1 MMSMFQTAFTMKQQQ
16 QNTKCSTGIA
26 ILDDLLEG
34 GFEPGLSYL
43 LYGSPHCTKMLQ
55 QSVASAL
62 EQTSSEQGVA
72 VIDAN
77 NGIRPDTI
85 ISYLRATS
93 QQTSPTRYLTR
104 LHVARAFTTDQLLSL
119 LDDAAN
125 AIQEQRAPIL
135 FVNGLMHLVQ
145 EEEGKATS
153 RSPRASPDPRVFR
166 RAQLAA
172 YLKQLAFTQQI
183 AVVVSADAPKRPSQ
197 PPLRLGQSAR
207 HRFHVLI
214 HHSCQDNV
222 ETYTLEKH
230 PSRPWLQRSTV
241 TPRVRRYPGTQQTL
255 LFDIVNPFD

>member
-1 MMSMFQTAFTMKQQQ
+1 MFQTAFSMAQQQ
-16 QNTKCSTGIA
+16 HKTKCSTGIA
-26 ILDDLLEG
+26 ILDNLLEG
-34 GFEPGLSYL
+34 GFELGLSYL
-43 LYGSPHCTKMLQ
+43 LYGSPHCTRILQ
-55 QSVASAL
+55 KSVASAL
-62 EQTSSEQGVA
+62 EQTSPEQGVA

-85 ISYLRATS
+85 ISHLRATS
-93 QQTSPTRYLTR
+93 QQTPPTQYLNR

-125 AIQEQRAPIL
+125 AVQKQKAPIL

-145 EEEGKATS
+145 EEEEGEPAPP
-153 RSPRASPDPRVFR
+153 SPRTPPDPRVFR

-172 YLKQLAFTQQI
+172 HLKQLAFTQRI

-214 HHSCQDNV
+214 HHTSQDNV

-241 TPRVRRYPGTQQTL
+241 TQRNQRHPGIQQST
-255 LFDIVNPFD
+255 LFDSTHLSD

>member
-1 MMSMFQTAFTMKQQQ
+1 MFQTAFSMAQQTQ
-16 QNTKCSTGIA
+16 KAKCSTGITL
-26 ILDDLLEG
+26 LDELLEG

-43 LYGSPHCTKMLQ
+43 LYGSPHCTQMMQ

-85 ISYLRATS
+85 ISHLRATS
-93 QQTSPTRYLTR
+93 QQTPPTKYLNR
-104 LHVARAFTTDQLLSL
+104 LYVARAFTTDQFLSL
-119 LDDAAN
+119 LDDAVN

-145 EEEGKATS
+145 EEEEGGPAPA
-153 RSPRASPDPRVFR
+153 SPRAPPDSRVFR

-172 YLKQLAFTQQI
+172 HLKQLAFTQQI
-183 AVVVSADAPKRPSQ
+183 AVVVSADGPKRASQ
-197 PPLRLGQSAR
+197 PPLRLGQFAR

-214 HHSCQDNV
+214 HHSRQDNV
-222 ETYTLEKH
+222 ETFTLEKH

-241 TPRVRRYPGTQQTL
+241 IPRIRRYPSTQQTTL
-255 LFDIVNPFD
+255 LDSANPND